1 MPTKKKARIAG
12 RSTGSAKRRITN
24 ASVEE
29 QIAFLE
35 SQIALLKDQ
44 TSGFRLGATKAT
56 IREKGIGD
64 RGKGIGATSATTGKE
79 ANPPIPYSLSPI
91 PSLNNTT
98 TFLQT
103 WLNEQHVMFEN
114 FAELIPQLETTE
126 LSSAD
131 RRRLNG
137 SGVRRYGF
145 IEKTADIA
153 GEFPQIWPGLV
164 DDNGKLKEL
173 VGEIEVLRNLFVWF
187 RYLSRVVQD
196 LLLIAGDDAFRLSG
210 SYYAAARDGARRKNP
225 EAAAVY
231 DMLKLFWRKRRRTNE
246 EPTEKEIERDFKRL
260 MHGKADGAMAIANTE
275 LSGRS
280 TDVPRMTGGM
290 REVFDD
296 VQSRVAGR
304 NAPGARG
311 GMKVVERGE
320 VE

>member
-1 MPTKKKARIAG
+1 MKGKGAVTLRPATGQIMPTKKAKSRAQSTRIIG
-12 RSTGSAKRRITN
+12 RSTGRRITN

-29 QIAFLE
+29 QIALLE

-44 TSGFRLGATKAT
+44 TSGTRIRASDLRLQ
-56 IREKGIGD
+56 
-64 RGKGIGATSATTGKE
+64 KE
-79 ANPPIPYSLSPI
+79 ASHAKPKSGCHGVTALPEARSPK
-91 PSLNNTT
+91 PEATPNNTA

-103 WLNEQHVMFEN
+103 WLEEQHIMFEN
-114 FAELIPQLETTE
+114 FAEMIPQLETTE

-225 EAAAVY
+225 EAQQVF
-231 DMLKLFWRKRRRTNE
+231 DMLRLFWRRPRRTST
-246 EPTEKEIERDFKRL
+246 EPTERELRRDFNAL
-260 MHGKADGAMAIANTE
+260 MRGRKDGTIAIENE
-275 LSGRS
+275 S
-280 TDVPRMTGGM
+280 PRMTGGV
-290 REVFDD
+290 REVIDD
-296 VQSRVAGR
+296 VHRGKAVIKETATQSRQ
-304 NAPGARG
+304 
-311 GMKVVERGE
+311 E
-320 VE
+320 